1 MRVMLVLVGL
11 VALVYAGICLSM
23 YLGQRRQI
31 YHPEASWRVQQA
43 PDFTLSRQGVVLRGW
58 VMNPGHAGA
67 LLYFGGN
74 GERIE
79 DARPTLAAWF
89 PDRTIYL
96 VPYRGYGASEGEPT
110 ESVLVDDAAAL
121 FDEVARAHARI
132 AVIGRS
138 LGSGV
143 AVQLAARRPVER
155 LALVTP
161 FDSMV
166 RVAQGYFPWLPVNA
180 LMRDRFESWRYTGDI
195 HCPVLIIRAEND
207 EVIPTARTMALARAF
222 TSPPLLQVIADAGHN
237 TVQDH
242 ADYRVSLARFMA
254 GAAGPH

>member
-1 MRVMLVLVGL
+1 MFGRVALVLVAL
-11 VALVYAGICLSM
+11 VGLVYAGICLSM
-23 YLGQRRQI
+23 YLGQRQQI
-31 YHPEASWRVQQA
+31 YHPEASWLVHQT
-43 PDFTLSRQGVVLRGW
+43 PDFTLPSRGAVLRGW
-58 VMNPGHAGA
+58 VMYPGKRRA

-79 DARPTLAAWF
+79 DSRFTLAGWF

-96 VPYRGYGASEGEPT
+96 VPYRGYAASEGEPS
-110 ESVLVDDAAAL
+110 EAALVDDAAAL
-121 FDEVARAHARI
+121 FDVAARTHADI

-166 RVAQGYFPWLPVNA
+166 RVAAGYFPWLPVNR
-180 LMRDRFESWRYTGDI
+180 LMRDRFESWRYGKDI
-195 HCPVLIIRAEND
+195 HCPVLIIRAEQD
-207 EVIPTARTMALARAF
+207 EVIPAARTMALAQAF
-222 TSPPLLQVIADAGHN
+222 TTPPLLQVVADAGHN

-242 ADYRVSLARFMA
+242 ADYRVALSRFLQ
-254 GAAGPH
+254 